1 MGGMEASAL
10 ARMLPA
16 VPSSRGGLS
25 RDAASP
31 NHRAGCGGRRGSRQ
45 IRARRPRQQ
54 RRGREGERQWP
65 PEQSP
70 RLRRLGGA
78 RAAAGAMLEELEC
91 GAPGARGA
99 AAAMDC
105 KDRPAFPVKKL
116 IQARLP
122 FKRLNLVPKEKSEDG
137 SDDTRSSEGAPAQ
150 SQVPDLETS
159 LDTVENNCH
168 MGSDIDCSPKLVNG
182 KGPLDNFLRNR
193 VKTNIDQTA
202 VIIDLTE
209 DSSDQ
214 LDGLVAHSKL
224 DAAASPSEEAVSGVR
239 EEAGGDRG
247 PPEASPE
254 DELACSEET
263 LSDIPCKTEKEGP
276 GSGGPERSGDG
287 QKGSPPSCPVPTG
300 DARMCPEKDQD
311 GWSEARGILFKG
323 KVPVVV
329 LQDILAGK
337 PPRAK
342 SPPVTPADQ
351 GVPSESETLE
361 SGPEEDSVLSH
372 SSRGSS
378 SPTSSPEGQSV
389 SKKQHG
395 SPRPSPTCTPI
406 RRITK
411 KLKASAEKDKLKLQ
425 RDRERLGKQLKL
437 RAEKEEKEKLKEEAK
452 RAKEEARKKREE
464 EKELKEKERREKRQK
479 DEKEKA
485 EKQRRKEERRKERQ
499 EALEAKL
506 EEKRKKEEEKRL
518 REEEKRIKAEKA
530 EITRF
535 FQKPKTPQA
544 PKTLAGSCGKFA
556 PFEIKEHMVL
566 APRFRTAFD
575 QDLCDQLD
583 QLLQQQNGESSFL
596 KDLKGRQPLRSGP
609 TMVSNRNTNIH
620 NSDVVIVESG
630 KADGVPDRRKFGR
643 MKLLQFSENHRPA
656 YWGTWNKK
664 TTVIHPRDPW
674 AQDRK
679 FLDYEVDSDE
689 EWEEEEPGE
698 SLSHSEGD
706 DDDEV
711 GDDEDEDDGFFVP
724 HGYLS
729 EDEGVTEECA
739 DPENHRV
746 RQKLKAKEWDEF
758 LAKGKRF
765 RVLQPV
771 KIGCVWAADKD
782 GGADRKVLQQ
792 FTACLLETVPSEE
805 EQTPKAS
812 RREKRD
818 QQILAQLLPL
828 LHGNVNGSKVI
839 IREFQECC
847 RRGLLGRD
855 AGSPDSSSASPPS
868 PGSSRPQTPTAS
880 EDAAVPSK
888 ARLKRIISENSVY
901 EKRPDFRMCWYVHPQ
916 VLKTFDQEHLPVPC
930 QWSYVTV
937 VPSATREDSGSVPAT
952 GPSQGTP
959 ISLKRKSAGSMCITQ
974 FMKKRRH
981 DGQVGAGDLDGFQA
995 DTEEEEEEDGDCVIL
1010 DISDV
1015 GEAPTPCGTTSGA
1028 GGSVGMDISESPV
1041 PTSSLSSC

>member
-1 MGGMEASAL
+1 TSL
-10 ARMLPA
+10 FPTFNN
-16 VPSSRGGLS
+16 LS
-25 RDAASP
+25 FDTSFT
-31 NHRAGCGGRRGSRQ
+31 
-45 IRARRPRQQ
+45 
-54 RRGREGERQWP
+54 
-65 PEQSP
+65 
-70 RLRRLGGA
+70 
-78 RAAAGAMLEELEC
+78 
-91 GAPGARGA
+91 
-99 AAAMDC
+99 AMDC

-137 SDDTRSSEGAPAQ
+137 LDDTRSSEGTPAQ

-159 LDTVENNCH
+159 LDTLENNGH

-182 KGPLDNFLRNR
+182 KGPLDNFLRSR
-193 VKTNIDQTA
+193 VKTNIDQSM

-214 LDGLVAHSKL
+214 LDGVAAHSKL

-247 PPEASPE
+247 LLEASLE
-254 DELACSEET
+254 DKLTCPEET
-263 LSDIPCKTEKEGP
+263 LSDFPCKTEEEGA
-276 GSGGPERSGDG
+276 GSRGAESNGDG
-287 QKGSPPSCPVPTG
+287 QKGSPPSCPVLTG
-300 DARMCPEKDQD
+300 APRTCSEKDPG
-311 GWSEARGILFKG
+311 GWSEAGGILFKG

-329 LQDILAGK
+329 LQDILAAK
-337 PPRAK
+337 PPQAK
-342 SPPVTPADQ
+342 SPPMTPAER
-351 GVPSESETLE
+351 GLPSESEMLE

-378 SPTSSPEGQSV
+378 SPTSSPEGQSA
-389 SKKQHG
+389 SKKQLS
-395 SPRPSPTCTPI
+395 SPRPSPTSTPI
-406 RRITK
+406 HRVSTGMQ
-411 KLKASAEKDKLKLQ
+411 LWDHLLVQDK
-425 RDRERLGKQLKL
+425 ERLGKQLKL

-452 RAKEEARKKREE
+452 RAKEEARKKKEE
-464 EKELKEKERREKRQK
+464 EKELKEKERREKREK
-479 DEKEKA
+479 DEKEMGA
-485 EKQRRKEERRKERQ
+485 CTHTHTHTHTHTRTYT
-499 EALEAKL
+499 
-506 EEKRKKEEEKRL
+506 
-518 REEEKRIKAEKA
+518 RIKAEKA

-575 QDLCDQLD
+575 HDLCDQLD
-583 QLLQQQNGESSFL
+583 QLLQQQSGEFSFL

-630 KADGVPDRRKFGR
+630 KVDGVPERRKFGR

-674 AQDRK
+674 AQDRVSTRQK
-679 FLDYEVDSDE
+679 CCSAK
-689 EWEEEEPGE
+689 
-698 SLSHSEGD
+698 HD

-711 GDDEDEDDGFFVP
+711 GEDEDEDDGFFVP

-739 DPENHRV
+739 DPENHKV

-771 KIGCVWAADKD
+771 KIGCVWAADRD
-782 GGADRKVLQQ
+782 SGADLKVLQQ
-792 FTACLLETVPSEE
+792 FTACLLDTVPPEE
-805 EQTPKAS
+805 EQTPQAS
-812 RREKRD
+812 KREKRD

-839 IREFQECC
+839 IREFQERC
-847 RRGLLGRD
+847 RRGLLSGD
-855 AGSPDSSSASPPS
+855 SGSPDSSSASPPS

-930 QWSYVTV
+930 QWSYVTM
-937 VPSATREDSGSVPAT
+937 VPSATREDSGSLPAT
-952 GPSQGTP
+952 GPGQGTP
-959 ISLKRKSAGSMCITQ
+959 VSLKRKSAGSMCITQ

-1015 GEAPTPCGTTSGA
+1015 GEAPAPCGTTSGA
-1028 GGSVGMDISESPV
+1028 GGSVGMDTSESPV
-1041 PTSSLSSC
+1041 PATSLGPC

>member
-1 MGGMEASAL
+1 
-10 ARMLPA
+10 MLPA
-16 VPSSRGGLS
+16 LPSSRGGLS

-31 NHRAGCGGRRGSRQ
+31 NRRAGCGGRRGSRQ

-65 PEQSP
+65 PERSP
-70 RLRRLGGA
+70 RLRRLRGA

-122 FKRLNLVPKEKSEDG
+122 FKRLNLVPKEKSEDA
-137 SDDTRSSEGAPAQ
+137 SDDTRSPEGAPAQ
-150 SQVPDLETS
+150 SRVPHLETS
-159 LDTVENNCH
+159 LDNLENSCH
-168 MGSDIDCSPKLVNG
+168 MGSDIDFNPKLVNG
-182 KGPLDNFLRNR
+182 KGPLDNFLST
-193 VKTNIDQTA
+193 VKTSIDQTT
-202 VIIDLTE
+202 VITGLTE

-214 LDGLVAHSKL
+214 LDGVAALSKL
-224 DAAASPSEEAVSGVR
+224 KPAASPSEEAVSGAG
-239 EEAGGDRG
+239 EEAGGERG
-247 PPEASPE
+247 LPEASLKDKLTCP
-254 DELACSEET
+254 EET
-263 LSDIPCKTEKEGP
+263 LSDIPCKAEEEGAVSR
-276 GSGGPERSGDG
+276 GAERSGEG
-287 QKGSPPSCPVPTG
+287 QEGSLQSCPELTG
-300 DARMCPEKDQD
+300 GLRTCSEKDQD

-329 LQDILAGK
+329 LEDILAAK
-337 PPRAK
+337 PPRTK
-342 SPPVTPADQ
+342 SPPTPPADQ
-351 GVPSESETLE
+351 GSPSDSEMLE

-372 SSRGSS
+372 SSGGSS
-378 SPTSSPEGQSV
+378 SPTSSPEGQSAPKRHP
-389 SKKQHG
+389 S
-395 SPRPSPTCTPI
+395 SPGPFPTSTPI
-406 RRITK
+406 R
-411 KLKASAEKDKLKLQ
+411 

-452 RAKEEARKKREE
+452 RAKEEAKKKKEE
-464 EKELKEKERREKRQK
+464 EKELKEKERREKREK

-485 EKQRRKEERRKERQ
+485 EKQRLKEERRKERQ

-583 QLLQQQNGESSFL
+583 QLLRQQNGEFSFL

-609 TMVSNRNTNIH
+609 TVVSSRNTDTC

-630 KADGVPDRRKFGR
+630 KVDGVPERKKFGR

-674 AQDRK
+674 AQDRL
-679 FLDYEVDSDE
+679 LDYEVDSDE

-739 DPENHRV
+739 DPENHKV

-782 GGADRKVLQQ
+782 GGADLKVLQQ

-812 RREKRD
+812 KREKRD

-847 RRGLLGRD
+847 RRGLLGKD
-855 AGSPDSSSASPPS
+855 TGSPDSSSASPPS
-868 PGSSRPQTPTAS
+868 PGSSRPQTPTSS

-916 VLKTFDQEHLPVPC
+916 VLKSFDQEHLPVPC

-937 VPSATREDSGSVPAT
+937 VPSAAREDSGGIPAA
-952 GPSQGTP
+952 GPGQGTP
-959 ISLKRKSAGSMCITQ
+959 VSLKRKSAGSMCITQ

-1015 GEAPTPCGTTSGA
+1015 GEAQAPCGTASGA
-1028 GGSVGMDISESPV
+1028 GGSVGMDSSESP
-1041 PTSSLSSC
+1041 PPASSLGPC

>member
-1 MGGMEASAL
+1 
-10 ARMLPA
+10 
-16 VPSSRGGLS
+16 
-25 RDAASP
+25 
-31 NHRAGCGGRRGSRQ
+31 
-45 IRARRPRQQ
+45 
-54 RRGREGERQWP
+54 
-65 PEQSP
+65 
-70 RLRRLGGA
+70 
-78 RAAAGAMLEELEC
+78 MLEELEC

-159 LDTVENNCH
+159 LDTLENNCH

-209 DSSDQ
+209 DSNDQ
-214 LDGLVAHSKL
+214 LGGLAAHSKP
-224 DAAASPSEEAVSGVR
+224 DAAASPSAEAVSGIG
-239 EEAGGDRG
+239 EAGGDRG
-247 PPEASPE
+247 PPEARPE
-254 DELACSEET
+254 DDLACPEET
-263 LSDIPCKTEKEGP
+263 LSDMPCKTKKEGA

-287 QKGSPPSCPVPTG
+287 QKGLPPSCAVLTG
-300 DARMCPEKDQD
+300 DARTCPEKDQD

-323 KVPVVV
+323 KVPMVV

-342 SPPVTPADQ
+342 SPPVTPTDQ
-351 GVPSESETLE
+351 GVPSESETPE

-378 SPTSSPEGQSV
+378 SPSSSPEGQSD
-389 SKKQHG
+389 SKKQLS

-452 RAKEEARKKREE
+452 RAKEEAKKKKEE
-464 EKELKEKERREKRQK
+464 EKELKEKERREKREK

-485 EKQRRKEERRKERQ
+485 EKQRLKEERRKERQ

-575 QDLCDQLD
+575 QDLCAQLD
-583 QLLQQQNGESSFL
+583 QLLQQQNGEFSFL

-679 FLDYEVDSDE
+679 LLDYEVDSDE

-739 DPENHRV
+739 DPENHKV

-847 RRGLLGRD
+847 RRGLLSRD

-868 PGSSRPQTPTAS
+868 PGSSRPQTPTTS

-901 EKRPDFRMCWYVHPQ
+901 EKRPDFRMCWYVHAP
-916 VLKTFDQEHLPVPC
+916 VLKTFGQEHLPVPC
-930 QWSYVTV
+930 QWSYVTM

-959 ISLKRKSAGSMCITQ
+959 VSLKRKSAGSMCITQ

-1015 GEAPTPCGTTSGA
+1015 REAPAPCGTTSGA
-1028 GGSVGMDISESPV
+1028 GGSVGMDTSESP
-1041 PTSSLSSC
+1041 C

>member
-1 MGGMEASAL
+1 
-10 ARMLPA
+10 
-16 VPSSRGGLS
+16 
-25 RDAASP
+25 
-31 NHRAGCGGRRGSRQ
+31 
-45 IRARRPRQQ
+45 
-54 RRGREGERQWP
+54 
-65 PEQSP
+65 
-70 RLRRLGGA
+70 
-78 RAAAGAMLEELEC
+78 MLEELEC

-122 FKRLNLVPKEKSEDG
+122 FKRLNLLPKEKSEDG
-137 SDDTRSSEGAPAQ
+137 SDVTSSSQGAAMQ
-150 SQVPDLETS
+150 GQVPDLETS
-159 LDTVENNCH
+159 LDNLENDCH
-168 MGSDIDCSPKLVNG
+168 LGSDRDLKPKLLNG

-193 VKTNIDQTA
+193 VETNVSQAA

-214 LDGLVAHSKL
+214 TDNSVARDKL
-224 DAAASPSEEAVSGVR
+224 NSEASAQGEAVNGVT
-239 EEAGGDRG
+239 
-247 PPEASPE
+247 
-254 DELACSEET
+254 EET
-263 LSDIPCKTEKEGP
+263 GDKRQSLPKANEDASVFPGAFLSDIPCHRQEEAAGLGVT
-276 GSGGPERSGDG
+276 ERSGTKLKD
-287 QKGSPPSCPVPTG
+287 SPQSCPELMG
-300 DARMCPEKDQD
+300 GLRMFLEKEQN
-311 GWSEARGILFKG
+311 GWSEAGGILFKR

-329 LQDILAGK
+329 LEDILAVRS
-337 PPRAK
+337 PQAK
-342 SPPVTPADQ
+342 SPATPLDK
-351 GVPSESETLE
+351 GLPSAGELLE

-372 SSRGSS
+372 SSLSS
-378 SPTSSPEGQSV
+378 SSTSSPEGQSAPG
-389 SKKQHG
+389 KQPG
-395 SPRPSPTCTPI
+395 SPLPTCIPV
-406 RRITK
+406 RR
-411 KLKASAEKDKLKLQ
+411 DK
-425 RDRERLGKQLKL
+425 ERLGKQLKL
-437 RAEKEEKEKLKEEAK
+437 RAEKEEKEKLKKEAK
-452 RAKEEARKKREE
+452 RAKEEAKKKREE
-464 EKELKEKERREKRQK
+464 EKELKERERRERREK
-479 DEKEKA
+479 DERERA
-485 EKQRRKEERRKERQ
+485 EKQRLKEERRKERQ

-566 APRFRTAFD
+566 APRCRTAFD

-583 QLLQQQNGESSFL
+583 QLLKQQSSEFSFL
-596 KDLKGRQPLRSGP
+596 KDLKGRQPLSSGP
-609 TMVSNRNTNIH
+609 TMVSNRNAEIF
-620 NSDVVIVESG
+620 NSDMVIVESS
-630 KADGVPDRRKFGR
+630 KVDGVPERRKFGR

-664 TTVIHPRDPW
+664 TTVIHARDPW

-679 FLDYEVDSDE
+679 LLDYEVDSDD

-711 GDDEDEDDGFFVP
+711 GEDEDEDDGFFVP

-739 DPENHRV
+739 DPENHKV

-771 KIGCVWAADKD
+771 KIGCIWASD
-782 GGADRKVLQQ
+782 GDSGADLKVLQQ
-792 FTACLLETVPSEE
+792 FTACVLETVPSEE
-805 EQTPKAS
+805 EQTPKS
-812 RREKRD
+812 SKREKRD

-839 IREFQECC
+839 IQEFQECC

-855 AGSPDSSSASPPS
+855 IGSPESSSASPPS
-868 PGSSRPQTPTAS
+868 PGSSRPQTPTAG
-880 EDAAVPSK
+880 EDTAVPSK

-916 VLKTFDQEHLPVPC
+916 VLKSFDQEHLPVPC
-930 QWSYVTV
+930 QWSYITM
-937 VPSATREDSGSVPAT
+937 VPSAIKEDSGNVPAV
-952 GPSQGTP
+952 GPGQGTP
-959 ISLKRKSAGSMCITQ
+959 VPLKRKSAGSMCITQ

-995 DTEEEEEEDGDCVIL
+995 DTEEEEEEDGDCVIM
-1010 DISDV
+1010 DVPDV
-1015 GEAPTPCGTTSGA
+1015 GEVPALCEAAPQSSS
-1028 GGSVGMDISESPV
+1028 SVGMDTGEIPS
-1041 PTSSLSSC
+1041 

>member
-1 MGGMEASAL
+1 MRL
-10 ARMLPA
+10 CP
-16 VPSSRGGLS
+16 LS
-25 RDAASP
+25 KLD
-31 NHRAGCGGRRGSRQ
+31 
-45 IRARRPRQQ
+45 
-54 RRGREGERQWP
+54 
-65 PEQSP
+65 
-70 RLRRLGGA
+70 
-78 RAAAGAMLEELEC
+78 RAAALW
-91 GAPGARGA
+91 PGGETEARGHMSSGTRQLHLRVRA
-99 AAAMDC
+99 CPAMDC

-137 SDDTRSSEGAPAQ
+137 SDDMRSSEGTPAQ
-150 SQVPDLETS
+150 SQIPDVETS
-159 LDTVENNCH
+159 LDTLENNCH
-168 MGSDIDCSPKLVNG
+168 SGSDIDGSPKLVNG
-182 KGPLDNFLRNR
+182 KGPLDNFLRSR
-193 VKTNIDQTA
+193 VKTSIDQTM

-209 DSSDQ
+209 DSNDQ
-214 LDGLVAHSKL
+214 LDDVVAHSKL
-224 DAAASPSEEAVSGVR
+224 NSAASASEEAVSRVR

-247 PPEASPE
+247 LLEASME
-254 DELACSEET
+254 DELTCPEET
-263 LSDIPCKTEKEGP
+263 LSDTPCKTENEGA
-276 GSGGPERSGDG
+276 GSRGTERSGDG
-287 QKGSPPSCPVPTG
+287 QKGSPPSCRVLTASPRT
-300 DARMCPEKDQD
+300 CSEKDQD
-311 GWSEARGILFKG
+311 GWSEAGGIFFKG

-329 LQDILAGK
+329 LQDILAAK
-337 PPRAK
+337 PFQAK
-342 SPPVTPADQ
+342 SPTTPAHQ
-351 GVPSESETLE
+351 GMPSESEMLE

-378 SPTSSPEGQSV
+378 SPTSSPEGQSA
-389 SKKQHG
+389 SKKQHS
-395 SPRPSPTCTPI
+395 SPRPFPSSTPI

-411 KLKASAEKDKLKLQ
+411 KLIKASAEKDKLRLQ
-425 RDRERLGKQLKL
+425 RDKERLGKQLKL

-452 RAKEEARKKREE
+452 RAKEEAKKKKEE
-464 EKELKEKERREKRQK
+464 EKELKEKERREKREK

-485 EKQRRKEERRKERQ
+485 EKQRLKEERRKERQ

-566 APRFRTAFD
+566 APRFRTVFD

-583 QLLQQQNGESSFL
+583 QLLQQQSGEFSFL

-609 TMVSNRNTNIH
+609 TVVSNRNTNIY

-630 KADGVPDRRKFGR
+630 KVEGVPERKKFGR

-679 FLDYEVDSDE
+679 LLDYEVDSDE

-711 GDDEDEDDGFFVP
+711 GEDEDEDDGFFVP

-739 DPENHRV
+739 DPENHKV

-771 KIGCVWAADKD
+771 KIGCIWAANKD
-782 GGADRKVLQQ
+782 GGADLKVLQQ

-812 RREKRD
+812 KHEKRD

-847 RRGLLGRD
+847 RRGLLGKD
-855 AGSPDSSSASPPS
+855 TGSPDSSSASPAS
-868 PGSSRPQTPTAS
+868 PGSSRPQTPTTS
-880 EDAAVPSK
+880 EDATVPSK

-916 VLKTFDQEHLPVPC
+916 VLKSFDQEHLPVPC
-930 QWSYVTV
+930 QWSYITM

-959 ISLKRKSAGSMCITQ
+959 VSLKRKSAGSMCITQ

-995 DTEEEEEEDGDCVIL
+995 DTEEEEEEDGDSVIL

-1015 GEAPTPCGTTSGA
+1015 GEAQAPCGTTSGA
-1028 GGSVGMDISESPV
+1028 GGSVGMDTSESPL
-1041 PTSSLSSC
+1041 PASSLGPC

>member
-1 MGGMEASAL
+1 
-10 ARMLPA
+10 MLPA
-16 VPSSRGGLS
+16 LPSSRGGTS
-25 RDAASP
+25 RDAASS
-31 NHRAGCGGRRGSRQ
+31 NRLADCGGRSGSRQ

-54 RRGREGERQWP
+54 RRGREGEQSRP
-65 PEQSP
+65 PEWSQRLHYP
-70 RLRRLGGA
+70 RGA
-78 RAAAGAMLEELEC
+78 RAAAGAMLEQLEC
-91 GAPGARGA
+91 GAPAARGA

-105 KDRPAFPVKKL
+105 RDRPVKKL

-122 FKRLNLVPKEKSEDG
+122 FKRLTLAPKEKTEDG
-137 SDDTRSSEGAPAQ
+137 LDDTRSSPSAPAQ
-150 SQVPDLETS
+150 SQVPNVETS
-159 LDTVENNCH
+159 FDNLENSFH
-168 MGSDIDCSPKLVNG
+168 MGSNIDFRPKLVNG

-193 VKTNIDQTA
+193 VKTNIGQTT
-202 VIIDLTE
+202 VIIDLVE

-214 LDGLVAHSKL
+214 RDATMAHSKL
-224 DAAASPSEEAVSGVR
+224 NSAASPSMEAVNGLR
-239 EEAGGDRG
+239 EEAGYAEGL
-247 PPEASPE
+247 PQASQ
-254 DELACSEET
+254 DELAFPGET
-263 LSDIPCKTEKEGP
+263 LSDIRCETEEEGVA
-276 GSGGPERSGDG
+276 GSGGAERSTDA
-287 QKGSPPSCPVPTG
+287 QKGSPQSCPQLTHSM
-300 DARMCPEKDQD
+300 RMCSEMDQD
-311 GWSEARGILFKG
+311 GWSKAGGILFKG

-329 LQDILAGK
+329 LQDILAAK
-337 PPRAK
+337 PPGAK
-342 SPPVTPADQ
+342 SSPTAPPDQ
-351 GVPSESETLE
+351 GVPSESEVLE
-361 SGPEEDSVLSH
+361 SGPEEDSVLSP
-372 SSRGSS
+372 SSLSS
-378 SPTSSPEGQSV
+378 STSSPEGRSA

-395 SPRPSPTCTPI
+395 SPSPFPTSTPV

-411 KLKASAEKDKLKLQ
+411 KLVKGSAEKDKMKLQ
-425 RDRERLGKQLKL
+425 RDKERLGKQLKL
-437 RAEKEEKEKLKEEAK
+437 RAKKEEKEKLKEEAK
-452 RAKEEARKKREE
+452 RAKEEARKKKEE
-464 EKELKEKERREKRQK
+464 EKELKEKERREKREK

-556 PFEIKEHMVL
+556 PFEIKENMVL
-566 APRFRTAFD
+566 APRYRTPFD

-583 QLLQQQNGESSFL
+583 QLLQQQSGDFSFL
-596 KDLKGRQPLRSGP
+596 KDLKSRQPLRSGP
-609 TMVSNRNTNIH
+609 TVVSNPNTDIC
-620 NSDVVIVESG
+620 NSDVVIVDSS
-630 KADGVPDRRKFGR
+630 KVDGVPERKKFGR

-664 TTVIHPRDPW
+664 TMVIHPRHPW

-679 FLDYEVDSDE
+679 LLDYEVDSDD

-739 DPENHRV
+739 DPENHKV

-765 RVLQPV
+765 HVLQPV
-771 KIGCVWAADKD
+771 KIGCVWVTDTD
-782 GGADRKVLQQ
+782 SGAELKVLQQ
-792 FTACLLETVPSEE
+792 FTACLLEMVPSEE
-805 EQTPKAS
+805 EQTPKTS
-812 RREKRD
+812 RRERRD
-818 QQILAQLLPL
+818 QHILAQLLPL

-847 RRGLLGRD
+847 RQGLLGKD
-855 AGSPDSSSASPPS
+855 SGSPESSSASPPS
-868 PGSSRPQTPTAS
+868 PGASRPQTPTAS
-880 EDAAVPSK
+880 EDTAIPSK

-901 EKRPDFRMCWYVHPQ
+901 EKRPDFRMCWYVHPH
-916 VLKTFDQEHLPVPC
+916 VLKSFEQEHLPVPC
-930 QWSYVTV
+930 QWSYVTM
-937 VPSATREDSGSVPAT
+937 VPSAAREDSGSIPAA
-952 GPSQGTP
+952 GPGQGTP
-959 ISLKRKSAGSMCITQ
+959 VSLKRKSAGSMCITQ
-974 FMKKRRH
+974 YMKKRRH
-981 DGQVGAGDLDGFQA
+981 DGQVTAGDLDGFQA
-995 DTEEEEEEDGDCVIL
+995 DTEEEEEEDGDCVMM

-1015 GEAPTPCGTTSGA
+1015 TGERRAAAVLGSG
-1028 GGSVGMDISESPV
+1028 MERP
-1041 PTSSLSSC
+1041 

>member
-1 MGGMEASAL
+1 
-10 ARMLPA
+10 
-16 VPSSRGGLS
+16 
-25 RDAASP
+25 
-31 NHRAGCGGRRGSRQ
+31 
-45 IRARRPRQQ
+45 
-54 RRGREGERQWP
+54 
-65 PEQSP
+65 
-70 RLRRLGGA
+70 
-78 RAAAGAMLEELEC
+78 MLEDLEC

-99 AAAMDC
+99 ATAMDC

-137 SDDTRSSEGAPAQ
+137 LDDTRSSEGTPAQ

-159 LDTVENNCH
+159 LDTLENNGH

-182 KGPLDNFLRNR
+182 KGPLDNFLRSR
-193 VKTNIDQTA
+193 VKTNIDQSM

-214 LDGLVAHSKL
+214 LDGVAAHSKL

-247 PPEASPE
+247 LLEASLE
-254 DELACSEET
+254 DELTCPEET
-263 LSDIPCKTEKEGP
+263 LSDFPCKTEKEGA
-276 GSGGPERSGDG
+276 GSRGAESNGDG
-287 QKGSPPSCPVPTG
+287 QKGSPPSCPVLTG
-300 DARMCPEKDQD
+300 APRTCSEKDPG
-311 GWSEARGILFKG
+311 GWSEAGGILFKG
-323 KVPVVV
+323 KVPVVI
-329 LQDILAGK
+329 LQDILAAK
-337 PPRAK
+337 PPQAK
-342 SPPVTPADQ
+342 SPPTTPAER
-351 GVPSESETLE
+351 GLPSESEMLE

-378 SPTSSPEGQSV
+378 SPTSSPEGQSA
-389 SKKQHG
+389 SKKQHS
-395 SPRPSPTCTPI
+395 SPRPSPTSTPI
-406 RRITK
+406 HRITK
-411 KLKASAEKDKLKLQ
+411 KLVKASAEKDKLRLQ
-425 RDRERLGKQLKL
+425 RDKERLGKQLKL

-452 RAKEEARKKREE
+452 RAKEEARKKKEE
-464 EKELKEKERREKRQK
+464 EKELKEKERREKREK

-485 EKQRRKEERRKERQ
+485 EKQRLKEERRKERQ

-575 QDLCDQLD
+575 HDLCDQLD
-583 QLLQQQNGESSFL
+583 QLLQQQSGEFSFL

-630 KADGVPDRRKFGR
+630 KVDGVPERRKFGR

-679 FLDYEVDSDE
+679 LLDYEVDSDE

-711 GDDEDEDDGFFVP
+711 GEDEDEDDGFFVP

-739 DPENHRV
+739 DPENHKV

-771 KIGCVWAADKD
+771 KIGCVWAADRD
-782 GGADRKVLQQ
+782 SGADLKVLQQ
-792 FTACLLETVPSEE
+792 FTACLLDTVPPEE
-805 EQTPKAS
+805 EQTPQAS
-812 RREKRD
+812 KREKRD

-839 IREFQECC
+839 IREFQERC
-847 RRGLLGRD
+847 RRGLLSGD
-855 AGSPDSSSASPPS
+855 SGSPDSSSASPPS

-880 EDAAVPSK
+880 EDAAIPSK

-930 QWSYVTV
+930 QWSYVTM

-952 GPSQGTP
+952 GPGQGTP
-959 ISLKRKSAGSMCITQ
+959 VSLKRKSAGSMCITQ

-1010 DISDV
+1010 NISDV
-1015 GEAPTPCGTTSGA
+1015 GEAPAPCGTTSGA
-1028 GGSVGMDISESPV
+1028 GGSVGMDTSESPV
-1041 PTSSLSSC
+1041 PATSLGPC